1 MAAPM
6 IEQFPKG
13 KLNNCWHYIELCKFV
28 HPELTETID
37 RLREVEFLPFVSD
50 VPARASALAD
60 GVRPPRL
67 DLSLKI
73 ANDSCSW

>member
-37 RLREVEFLPFVSD
+37 RLRDTLI
-50 VPARASALAD
+50 RY
-60 GVRPPRL
+60 RT
-67 DLSLKI
+67 
-73 ANDSCSW
+73 DSG